1 MHKHGLLRAPDSPG
15 TSEQIRHILKVV
27 LDSLDAHAFFDDTQ
41 ASIEILWGKHPSMR
55 GQMIMNVHADLLAR
69 LRQPGF
75 ELVSD
80 AEILRMAEAEEKS
93 QKEEQR
99 PRRGANSE

>member
-15 TSEQIRHILKVV
+15 TFEQIRHILKMV
-27 LDSLDAHAFFDDTQ
+27 LDSVDAHAFFDDTQ

-69 LRQPGF
+69 SRQPGL

-80 AEILRMAEAEEKS
+80 AEILRMAEAEERS
-93 QKEEQR
+93 QK
-99 PRRGANSE
+99 SEGRAKAEARSE